1 MGKVKGSFLCVLAGV
16 IMVALGC
23 MGKHDIKEPGSG
35 ARGENVTIE
44 ATAAVSDTHPEIEE
58 GITCADCHEVL
69 LDGISKA
76 TETWLYKE
84 YLNFSAGEGL
94 QDNEETKRHVLGI
107 LGGKKKKNTYI
118 LASCV
123 NNTPLAT
130 TFDAAINPDT
140 MTIYIFSEK
149 GTEKLYHM
157 RTNPRVSIGWHQ
169 EFTQFGKTLC
179 IQMLG
184 TAEVIDD
191 PDRYES
197 GLATYPY
204 EDIADVRKMEHKQF
218 ADQVMKKFMTMTK
231 ITINQIIITDS
242 QNARENGVRVHQIW
256 KRKEH

>member
-1 MGKVKGSFLCVLAGV
+1 MKKIKGLLWVLVGLFLIVS
-16 IMVALGC
+16 GC
-23 MGKHDIKEPGSG
+23 MGKNGIKEPESEESG
-35 ARGENVTIE
+35 EKVTIE

-69 LDGISKA
+69 LDGTSKA
-76 TETWLYKE
+76 TETWLYKD

-94 QDNEETKRHVLGI
+94 ETNEETRKHVLGH

-118 LASCV
+118 LASCI

-130 TFDAAINPDT
+130 TFDAAIDPDT

-149 GTEKLYHM
+149 GTEKLFHM
-157 RTNPRVSIGWHQ
+157 RTNPRVSIGWHR

-191 PDRYES
+191 PALYGP

-204 EDIADVRKMEHKQF
+204 EEIADVRKMEHQQF
-218 ADQVMKKFMTMTK
+218 ADQVMKQFMTMTK

-242 QNARENGVRVHQIW
+242 QYAREKGVRVHQIW
-256 KRKEH
+256 KREE

>member
-1 MGKVKGSFLCVLAGV
+1 MRYPREWSVCLVVGIFV
-16 IMVALGC
+16 VACGC
-23 MGKHDIKEPGSG
+23 MGKKGIKE
-35 ARGENVTIE
+35 GEVEESESKVTIE
-44 ATAAVSDTHPEIEE
+44 ATATVSDTHPEIEE

-69 LDGISKA
+69 LDGTTRA
-76 TETWLYKE
+76 TETWLYKD

-94 QDNEETKRHVLGI
+94 ESNEDTQEHVIGI

-118 LASCV
+118 LSTCI

-130 TFDAAINPDT
+130 TFDAAIDPDK
-140 MTIYIFSEK
+140 MAIYIFSEK
-149 GTEKLYHM
+149 GTEKLFHM
-157 RTNPRVSIGWHQ
+157 RTNPRVSVGWHR

-191 PDRYES
+191 PAQYGE

-204 EDIADVRKMEHKQF
+204 EEIADVRKMDHKKF
-218 ADQVMKKFMTMTK
+218 ADEVMKQFMTMTK

-242 QNARENGVRVHQIW
+242 QYAREKGVRVHQLW
-256 KRKEH
+256 KRPG

>member
-1 MGKVKGSFLCVLAGV
+1 MAKIKGLLCVVAG
-16 IMVALGC
+16 IYLIASGC
-23 MGKHDIKEPGSG
+23 MGKKGIKEAGSEES
-35 ARGENVTIE
+35 GEKMTIE
-44 ATAAVSDTHPEIEE
+44 ANAAVSDTHPEIEE
-58 GITCADCHEVL
+58 GITCADCHEVF
-69 LDGISKA
+69 LDGTSKA
-76 TETWLYKE
+76 TETWLYKD

-94 QDNEETKRHVLGI
+94 ESNEETKEHILGI

-118 LASCV
+118 LASCI

-130 TFDAAINPDT
+130 TFDAAIDPDT

-157 RTNPRVSIGWHQ
+157 RTNPRVSMGWHQ

-179 IQMLG
+179 IQMRG

-191 PDRYES
+191 PALYEP

-204 EDIADVRKMEHKQF
+204 EEIADVRKMEHQQF
-218 ADQVMKKFMTMTK
+218 ADQVMKQFMTMTK

-242 QNARENGVRVHQIW
+242 QHARAKGVRVHQIW
-256 KRKEH
+256 KRNEQ